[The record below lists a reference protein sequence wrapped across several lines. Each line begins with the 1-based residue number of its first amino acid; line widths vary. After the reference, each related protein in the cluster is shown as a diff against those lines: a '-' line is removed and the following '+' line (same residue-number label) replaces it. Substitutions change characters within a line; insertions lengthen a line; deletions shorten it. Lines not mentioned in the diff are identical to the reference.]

1 MNEEQQQIIEK
12 TDSVNEEQKL
22 TAEKEGSY
30 AQKTDRIR
38 SWVQLIKSVTP
49 LIWAIVI
56 LIVLIPLLGKLF
68 ISQAFP
74 TLTDVP
80 KKTEVVVVEKPD
92 WSQVDREMVEALNEA
107 RASAENYASEQLD
120 IWIAELLSRVDDN
133 FLDWYFGYLNQ
144 KQIELKSFFWQISS
158 GAAHLLNPDN
168 PTAKEKVVQVITSDF
183 QREFAKR
190 VLRPTIAQLRLERL
204 TQATVNLYLDELS
217 GKIAKIKGSYNIP
230 QADWERY
237 LSDIAIT
244 INDTDGNSSNL
255 SLKVLAAGGG
265 YLALKPLVLPIAA
278 KIGSKV
284 VATMS
289 GKAGAKIAAKTGAT
303 LAGKIGAQL
312 LDPIVGIGIIIWDVW
327 DYQNTVKVDRPIL
340 HDNIADYLQEV
351 KYSLLDN
358 PENGILSAIG
368 EIEKNIS
375 QSISAELR

>member
-12 TDSVNEEQKL
+12 TDSENEEPKL

-56 LIVLIPLLGKLF
+56 LVVLFPLLGQLF

-74 TLTDVP
+74 QLTNVP
-80 KKTEVVVVEKPD
+80 EKTEIVVVEKPD
-92 WSQVDREMVEALNEA
+92 WSQVDRAIVEALNEA
-107 RASAENYASEQLD
+107 HASAENYASAQLD
-120 IWIAELLSRVDDN
+120 LWIAELLDRVDNN

-158 GAAHLLNPDN
+158 AAGHLLNSDN
-168 PTAKEKVVQVITSDF
+168 PTANEKVVQVITSDF

-204 TQATVNLYLDELS
+204 IQATVDLYLDELS
-217 GKIAKIKGSYNIP
+217 GKIEKIQGSYNIP

-237 LSDIAIT
+237 LSDIAIA
-244 INDTDGNSSNL
+244 INDTDGNISNL
-255 SLKVLAAGGG
+255 SLKVLAAGGS
-265 YLALKPLVLPIAA
+265 YLALKPLVVPIAA

-289 GKAGAKIAAKTGAT
+289 GKAGGKIAAKTGAT

-312 LDPIVGIGIIIWDVW
+312 LDPIVGIGIIVWDVW

-351 KYSLLDN
+351 KYSLLSN
-358 PENGILSAIG
+358 SESGIMSAIG
-368 EIEKNIS
+368 LLEKNFS
-375 QSISAELR
+375 QSLSAKSS